1 MILEQF
7 PQFERLN
14 PQDQLILA
22 GELWQR
28 ATSASEKT
36 PDLSEEAIQLI
47 EQRLDDYLENPSTG
61 ISWSSVRQVLQFGI

>member
-1 MILEQF
+1 MIAEQF
-7 PQFERLN
+7 PQLEKLS

-28 ATSASEKT
+28 ATYSGEESK
-36 PDLSEEAIQLI
+36 DLSKEAIQLI

-61 ISWSSVRQVLQFGI
+61 ISWEKLKEKVTRS